1 MTDRTTG
8 LATVGLLL
16 IFFIS
21 VLHIL
26 SNVKVYPVFNAYFQI
41 SSMLDAVQTRS
52 LVASL
57 ADQFITVSV
66 RLCVVRHDER
76 EAARR
81 AGLSAISELVV

>member
-1 MTDRTTG
+1 
-8 LATVGLLL
+8 
-16 IFFIS
+16 
-21 VLHIL
+21 
-26 SNVKVYPVFNAYFQI
+26 
-41 SSMLDAVQTRS
+41 MLDAVQTRS

-66 RLCVVRHDER
+66 RLYVVRHDER